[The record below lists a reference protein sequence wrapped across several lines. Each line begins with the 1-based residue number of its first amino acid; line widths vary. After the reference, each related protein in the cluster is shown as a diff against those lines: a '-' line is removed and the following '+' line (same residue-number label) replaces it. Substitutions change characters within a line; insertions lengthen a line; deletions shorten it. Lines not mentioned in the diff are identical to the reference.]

1 MEITVGSPVRRR
13 TLGLGAAGGLLAL
26 AGCGPA
32 GPATPATP
40 APLAPARSAAPQLL
54 VETGGLRQ
62 RLGDPALR
70 VLDLRERPAYE
81 AGHVP
86 GALHLLPRDLDAVDE
101 RKVTNLKPAGETA
114 ALLGGLGVGS
124 DHHVVLYDDAQTV
137 WAGRVFWALDYLGHP
152 RVSVLNGGWPE
163 WAAAGGPATPEAPDF
178 PAATFAAGP
187 DGTKVADRDYILAHM
202 GQDSVV
208 LCDARPAEAWRAG
221 HVPGAANVVW
231 SDGLAGPEPTALLK
245 QVQAIHELYAGA
257 GVTPDKEII
266 TYCGSGA
273 WSAQAYFA
281 LRLLGY
287 PRVRL
292 YDGSW
297 QEWSQDAALPVATA
311 PP

>member
-137 WAGRVFWALDYLGHP
+137 WAGRVVWALDYLGHP

-245 QVQAIHELYAGA
+245 QVEAIHEL
-257 GVTPDKEII
+257 
-266 TYCGSGA
+266 
-273 WSAQAYFA
+273 
-281 LRLLGY
+281 
-287 PRVRL
+287 
-292 YDGSW
+292 
-297 QEWSQDAALPVATA
+297 
-311 PP
+311 